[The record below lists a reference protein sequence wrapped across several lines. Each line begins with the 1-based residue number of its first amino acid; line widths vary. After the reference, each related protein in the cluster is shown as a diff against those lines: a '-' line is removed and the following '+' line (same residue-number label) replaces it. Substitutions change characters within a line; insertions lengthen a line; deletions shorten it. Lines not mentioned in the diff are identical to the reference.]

1 MSVRAVPDLENS
13 PKPLSKDEYIALKKT
28 HSFIDWHTLNCELVT
43 PMYGGGV
50 ESTKVDTTMPIRA
63 SAIRGQLRFWW
74 RLLAKHK
81 WKLGNY
87 KAIRTAEFELWGGM
101 NDGNDDGKAGKVL
114 LRVTNVPNSK
124 QIENNLVEYRE
135 YIGTQNNRKLEYI
148 LFPAS
153 NADDRQNNP
162 HKLLNPNNITWD
174 LQFAFS
180 PNILNIHK
188 NIGNDKP
195 NPKEQVIETLRWWAN
210 FGGLGFRSRKGLGAI
225 HVNKINTNPKDLED
239 LTKINEPLTPD
250 DVAQAG
256 CRLVIRKDN
265 PTDGLRALQTAVQKL
280 SNFRQGTE
288 IGRNKS
294 SQQQKPA
301 GRSLWSEPD
310 AIRSITG
317 DYLDLTEENKDKRP
331 TNIVKNH
338 KPIHK
343 AGIVF
348 PRAVFGLPIIYK
360 FINDEY
366 YDKKNP
372 KDRDEKKQ
380 KIIHP
385 DKHEPLPTTILPA
398 TGERLASPL
407 ILRPIYAGHRNGQT
421 QWRAGALV
429 LPYKH
434 ILKEKVKIGDKSY
447 PIWQDD
453 TAQHITPVR
462 EHGGIDPLQA
472 FLAYFAK

>member
-1 MSVRAVPDLENS
+1 MAIRKVPDQLKHES
-13 PKPLSKDEYIALKKT
+13 VKPLSKAEIETLKKNQPAI
-28 HSFIDWHTLNCELVT
+28 SWHTLHCELVT

-50 ESTKVDTTMPIRA
+50 ESAKVDTAMPIRA
-63 SAIRGQLRFWW
+63 SSIRGQLRFWW

-81 WKLGNY
+81 WKLGDNQ
-87 KAIRTAEFELWGGM
+87 AIRTAEFELWGGM
-101 NDGNDDGKAGKVL
+101 NDGDDDGKAGKVL

-174 LQFAFS
+174 LEFAFS

-210 FGGLGFRSRKGLGAI
+210 FGGLGFRSRKGLGAVYVSQCQDFPEI
-225 HVNKINTNPKDLED
+225 CQ
-239 LTKINEPLTPD
+239 PLTPD

-256 CRLVIRKDN
+256 CRLAIRMDSF
-265 PTDGLRALQTAVQKL
+265 PDGLRALQAGVQKL
-280 SNFRQGTE
+280 SDFRQGAE
-288 IGRNKS
+288 IGRNKP

-301 GRSLWSEPD
+301 GRSRWPEPD

-317 DYLDLTEENKDKRP
+317 DYLALTEENKDRRP
-331 TNIVKNH
+331 TDIVKNH
-338 KPIHK
+338 KPVHQ
-343 AGIVF
+343 AGVVF

-380 KIIHP
+380 RIIYP
-385 DKHEPLPTTILPA
+385 DQHEPLPTTISLA

-407 ILRPIYAGHRNGQT
+407 ILRPIYTGHRNGQT
-421 QWRAGALV
+421 QWQAGALV
-429 LPYKH
+429 LPYEH
-434 ILKEKVKIGDKSY
+434 ILKEKVKIGNNYY

-453 TAQHITPVR
+453 TAQYITPVR
-462 EHGGIDPLQA
+462 ENGGIDPLQA
-472 FLAYFAK
+472 FLAYFEK